1 MADSKSTRLKRW
13 FRQTLGSQDNT
24 FIPHQTDNCVHHPSV
39 SECASAALAGE
50 SQSQPQ
56 NPSSPQDLWKSAFD
70 QLLAEEKKALRT
82 SVVSSTTDAINNVIE
97 TTKEKYEEYQEKGG
111 IRIRKSTGEEVNIRK
126 MAKNHYDRRDALFES
141 SEYLAEALA
150 RCAYI
155 EQKICHN
162 RPDGDDLVTQAIIT
176 LYRTI
181 LQYAAKVM
189 ASHNMSTGGKLLD
202 SVTATTAQYITEFR
216 YSIEKEEQKLFHFAQ
231 LQTIE
236 EIERITAFT
245 QTQNE
250 KATEEILTAI
260 DDKLSKSLNA
270 LNLRFSL
277 PIAANAFWN
286 SYQHEDLC
294 HEDTRVQ
301 TRSQIAQWADSVE
314 NECIFWLNGGAGTGK
329 STIARTVAQAFEA
342 KGQLGASFFFKRN
355 EPDRGNARRLIP
367 TITKEL
373 IKQNKDLASGVL
385 KAIEH
390 DPQIAAKD
398 VTEQFNKLLLE
409 PLKNVA
415 MYPSRTL
422 VIVIDALDECENNK
436 EIGTILQFLP
446 RVREPS
452 SMRLK
457 IFLTSRP
464 ELPLRRFFEKESS
477 HQGLILERIAEE
489 AIKEDIMRFLEH
501 RFAEIGRQANT
512 GKDWPGDEV
521 LEALATACMPLFISA
536 ATICRFIEQSGE
548 DPVERL
554 ADILNDQRRYVTKM
568 DKTYGP
574 ILDRIL
580 RERDEDEQEKQ
591 VTRFKR
597 IFGVIILLSVPLP
610 INALSEFVGISARS
624 VEFLLDSFHSV
635 LRIPDEQDLPV
646 RILHLSFREYLLTTQ
661 SCFHSENN
669 SEYSE
674 FLTDAHRFILQNIQM
689 ANGAPLQL
697 YASGLVFTPTSS
709 LVRQIFGKQYS
720 PWIRALPRMH
730 KSWGAN
736 RQTLEGHSCS
746 VQAVAFSSDGRTIAS
761 GSTDKTIKLWNAET
775 GEQRRTLEGHS
786 NLIWAVAF
794 SPDGRTIASGSN
806 DKTIKLWN
814 TATGKQRQT
823 LEGRLRLVWAVTFS
837 PDGRTI
843 ASGSTDFTIK
853 LWNTA
858 TGEQRQTLKGHS
870 SAVQAVAFSP
880 DGQTI
885 ASGSYDKT
893 IMLWYAETGE
903 Q

>member
-1 MADSKSTRLKRW
+1 
-13 FRQTLGSQDNT
+13 
-24 FIPHQTDNCVHHPSV
+24 
-39 SECASAALAGE
+39 
-50 SQSQPQ
+50 
-56 NPSSPQDLWKSAFD
+56 
-70 QLLAEEKKALRT
+70 
-82 SVVSSTTDAINNVIE
+82 
-97 TTKEKYEEYQEKGG
+97 
-111 IRIRKSTGEEVNIRK
+111 

-155 EQKICHN
+155 EQKMRHN
-162 RPDGDDLVTQAIIT
+162 RPDGDDVVTQAIIT

-189 ASHNMSTGGKLLD
+189 ASHNMSTGDKLLD
-202 SVTATTAQYITEFR
+202 SVTATTTQYITELR

-231 LQTIE
+231 LQSIE
-236 EIERITAFT
+236 GIERITASI

-250 KATEEILTAI
+250 ATEEILTAV

-314 NECIFWLNGGAGTGK
+314 SECIFWLKGGAGTGK
-329 STIARTVAQAFEA
+329 STIARTVAQALEA

-355 EPDRGNARRLIP
+355 EPDRGNARRFIP

-373 IKQNKDLASGVL
+373 IKHNKDLASGVL

-415 MYPSRTL
+415 MYQSRTL
-422 VIVIDALDECENNK
+422 VIVIDALDECENDK

-446 RVREPS
+446 RVQES
-452 SMRLK
+452 SSLRLK

-477 HQGLILERIAEE
+477 HQGLVLEKIAEE

-580 RERDEDEQEKQ
+580 CERDEDEQEKQ

-597 IFGVIILLSVPLP
+597 IVGVIILLSVPLP

-661 SCFHSENN
+661 SRFHVDAGLTHNDMTSHCFRVMNQHLKRNIC
-669 SEYSE
+669 
-674 FLTDAHRFILQNIQM
+674 DLQ
-689 ANGAPLQL
+689 
-697 YASGLVFTPTSS
+697 S
-709 LVRQIFGKQYS
+709 FG
-720 PWIRALPRMH
+720 IPR
-730 KSWGAN
+730 
-736 RQTLEGHSCS
+736 E
-746 VQAVAFSSDGRTIAS
+746 DID
-761 GSTDKTIKLWNAET
+761 DKTIRQCVPPHLQYSCRYWVSHLTQSKSPLSET
-775 GEQRRTLEGHS
+775 EVLSFLKAHFLHWLEVMSLMGVISETVDMMKTLQSRTYVRS
-786 NLIWAVAF
+786 TQWAF
-794 SPDGRTIASGSN
+794 QPLLMIG
-806 DKTIKLWN
+806 
-814 TATGKQRQT
+814 
-823 LEGRLRLVWAVTFS
+823 
-837 PDGRTI
+837 
-843 ASGSTDFTIK
+843 
-853 LWNTA
+853 
-858 TGEQRQTLKGHS
+858 
-870 SAVQAVAFSP
+870 
-880 DGQTI
+880 
-885 ASGSYDKT
+885 
-893 IMLWYAETGE
+893 
-903 Q
+903 